1 MEIPWISIPLKLFHI
16 DTQKW
21 PIFEKPEKT
30 TFSKFPSFLGYPAVS
45 FRENV
50 LQNDAII
57 WKRDTFSRTFD
68 DSIMGRSGPES
79 IPPQLLWRGKNTK
92 LDHSYLFHTIRFR
105 VSTFNFRG
113 CFPGFLYWNSTASA
127 RCLKPSTPNVISG
140 CH

>member
-68 DSIMGRSGPES
+68 DSIMGDRAQEAFLPNYFGGARTPNWITHIFS
-79 IPPQLLWRGKNTK
+79 IPSGFVYLLSISGGVFQVFYIGIQLL
-92 LDHSYLFHTIRFR
+92 LPD
-105 VSTFNFRG
+105 V
-113 CFPGFLYWNSTASA
+113 
-127 RCLKPSTPNVISG
+127 
-140 CH
+140 